1 MKISVIVTS
10 FNSEK
15 FLKFSINSILSQ
27 THQDFEIIIV
37 DDCSKDKTR
46 EIINKFQKKDK
57 RIKAI
62 LLKKNTGTAAIPRNI
77 GAKLAKSKYLCW
89 FRSFFNCAL
98 FFYVFY
104 CFRYSF
110 AVSQRSQWRQPG
122 NLKNI

>member
-15 FLKFSINSILSQ
+15 FLKFSINSVLSQ
-27 THQDFEIIIV
+27 THQDFELIIV

-62 LLKKNTGTAAIPRNI
+62 FLKKILELLQFQGT
-77 GAKLAKSKYLCW
+77 
-89 FRSFFNCAL
+89 
-98 FFYVFY
+98 
-104 CFRYSF
+104 
-110 AVSQRSQWRQPG
+110 
-122 NLKNI
+122 